1 MHNEMPVSG
10 AGMAVS
16 TIPESAVSMTGQAEE
31 MQRVRYSLN
40 VSIRRI
46 YLCAYSLFYYSFSLS
61 EQNYKQIHFFH
72 KIKACL
78 GHTQYLHPQ

>member
-31 MQRVRYSLN
+31 MQRVRYCSQCIN
-40 VSIRRI
+40 
-46 YLCAYSLFYYSFSLS
+46 
-61 EQNYKQIHFFH
+61 
-72 KIKACL
+72 
-78 GHTQYLHPQ
+78 